1 MLSKCNEGNITILSC
16 SCDVTAENFL
26 DFKAQYNDVI
36 STLTKGMSL
45 ILDLSTVNHLV
56 SSAIGV
62 IAASYPLLKGK
73 EVTFML
79 VAQSGELI
87 RLLKVTRLS
96 KVVRTS
102 NCVKSAI
109 YELQ

>member
-1 MLSKCNEGNITILSC
+1 MLSKSEEGNVEILSC

-26 DFKAQYNDVI
+26 NFKAEYNELI
-36 STLTKGMSL
+36 AALTEDKSL
-45 ILDLSTVNHLV
+45 ILDLSNVNHLV

-62 IAASYPLLKGK
+62 IAASYPLLKRKG
-73 EVTFML
+73 VTFRL
-79 VAQSGELI
+79 VAHSAELI

-102 NCVKSAI
+102 NCVKDAI